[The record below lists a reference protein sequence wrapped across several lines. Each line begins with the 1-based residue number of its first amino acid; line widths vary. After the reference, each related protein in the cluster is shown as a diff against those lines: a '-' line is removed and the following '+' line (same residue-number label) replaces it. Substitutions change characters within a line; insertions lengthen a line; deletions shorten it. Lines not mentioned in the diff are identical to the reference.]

1 MELRI
6 NTWKSPEVI
15 DFNFEE
21 LKEEITNKS
30 AFYKN
35 MVYTD
40 ETIKDAKSDRA
51 LLNKFKTALEDKRKE
66 VKKQCLE
73 PYNQFEKQI
82 KELVAIIDEPVKL
95 IGEQITEFE
104 DREKAEKHEQIIELF
119 NKAGFQS
126 FVTLEQIYDPKWLNK
141 SVSLKSI
148 EEELTNT
155 VYRIGHDVTTIN
167 SLKEYSFE
175 ALQHYKKTL
184 DLAGAIAEGQ
194 RLADIQKRK
203 LEHEAEVKAREE
215 LAKKQAEERAKAET
229 EANLHEESEEVAQE
243 EPQSEVEI
251 KRQWIKFVALL
262 SKDDALA
269 LKEFC
274 DKRGIE
280 IKSIKQVTK

>member
-30 AFYKN
+30 ALYKN

-104 DREKAEKHEQIIELF
+104 DREKAEKHEQVIELF
-119 NKAGFQS
+119 EKAGFQS

-175 ALQHYKKTL
+175 ALEHYKKTL

-203 LEHEAEVKAREE
+203 LEHEAELKAREE
-215 LAKKQAEERAKAET
+215 LAKKQAEERAKAE
-229 EANLHEESEEVAQE
+229 ARLPEESEEVAQE

-274 DKRGIE
+274 DNRGIE
-280 IKSIKQVTK
+280 IKSIK

>member
-30 AFYKN
+30 ALYKN

-175 ALQHYKKTL
+175 ALEHYKKTL

-215 LAKKQAEERAKAET
+215 LAKKQAEEKAKAEV
-229 EANLHEESEEVAQE
+229 NLHKELEEVAEE
-243 EPQSEVEI
+243 EPQQAVEI

-280 IKSIKQVTK
+280 IKSVK

>member
-30 AFYKN
+30 ALYKN

-175 ALQHYKKTL
+175 ALEHYKKTL

-203 LEHEAEVKAREE
+203 LEHEAEVKARED

-229 EANLHEESEEVAQE
+229 EANLHEELEEGTEE
-243 EPQSEVEI
+243 EPQQAVEV

-280 IKSIKQVTK
+280 IKSIK

>member
-30 AFYKN
+30 ALYKN

-175 ALQHYKKTL
+175 ALEHYKKTL
-184 DLAGAIAEGQ
+184 DLASAIAEGQ
-194 RLADIQKRK
+194 RLADIQRRK
-203 LEHEAEVKAREE
+203 LEHEAEVKARED
-215 LAKKQAEERAKAET
+215 LAKKQAEEKAKAEA
-229 EANLHEESEEVAQE
+229 EANLHEELEEVTEE
-243 EPQSEVEI
+243 EPQQAVEV

-274 DKRGIE
+274 DKRGIK
-280 IKSIKQVTK
+280 IKSVK

>member
-30 AFYKN
+30 ALYKN

-175 ALQHYKKTL
+175 ALEHYKKTL

-203 LEHEAEVKAREE
+203 LEHEAELEAREE
-215 LAKKQAEERAKAET
+215 LAKKQAEERAKAEA
-229 EANLHEESEEVAQE
+229 EARLHEELEEVAEE
-243 EPQSEVEI
+243 EPQQAVEV

-274 DKRGIE
+274 DNRGIE
-280 IKSIKQVTK
+280 IKSIK

>member
-30 AFYKN
+30 ALYKN

-175 ALQHYKKTL
+175 ALEHYKKTL
-184 DLAGAIAEGQ
+184 DLASAIAEGQ

-203 LEHEAEVKAREE
+203 LEHEAELKAREE
-215 LAKKQAEERAKAET
+215 LAKKQAEEKAKAEA
-229 EANLHEESEEVAQE
+229 EENLHEELEEVAQE
-243 EPQSEVEI
+243 EPQQAVEV

-274 DKRGIE
+274 DNRGIE
-280 IKSIKQVTK
+280 IKSIK

>member
-30 AFYKN
+30 ALYKN

-95 IGEQITEFE
+95 IGDQITEFE

-175 ALQHYKKTL
+175 ALEHYKKTL

-215 LAKKQAEERAKAET
+215 LAKKQAEEKAKAEA
-229 EANLHEESEEVAQE
+229 EANLHEELEEVAEE
-243 EPQSEVEI
+243 EPQQAVEI

-274 DKRGIE
+274 DNRGIE
-280 IKSIKQVTK
+280 IKSVK

>member
-30 AFYKN
+30 ALYKN

-155 VYRIGHDVTTIN
+155 LYRIGHDVTTIN

-175 ALQHYKKTL
+175 ALEHYKKTL

-229 EANLHEESEEVAQE
+229 EANLHEELEEVSQE
-243 EPQSEVEI
+243 EPQQAVEI

-274 DKRGIE
+274 DNRGIE
-280 IKSIKQVTK
+280 IKSIK

>member
-30 AFYKN
+30 ALYKN

-175 ALQHYKKTL
+175 ALEHYKKTL

-203 LEHEAEVKAREE
+203 LEHEAELKAREE
-215 LAKKQAEERAKAET
+215 LAKKQAEERAKAEA
-229 EANLHEESEEVAQE
+229 EANLHEELEEVSQE
-243 EPQSEVEI
+243 EPQQAVEV

-274 DKRGIE
+274 DNRGIE
-280 IKSIKQVTK
+280 IKSIK

>member
-30 AFYKN
+30 ALYKN

-175 ALQHYKKTL
+175 ALEHYKKTL

-203 LEHEAEVKAREE
+203 LEHEAELKAREE
-215 LAKKQAEERAKAET
+215 LAKKQAEERAKAEA
-229 EANLHEESEEVAQE
+229 EVNLHEELEEVSEE
-243 EPQSEVEI
+243 EPQQAVEV

-269 LKEFC
+269 LKELC
-274 DKRGIE
+274 DNRGIE
-280 IKSIKQVTK
+280 IKSIK

>member
-30 AFYKN
+30 ALYKN

-175 ALQHYKKTL
+175 ALEHYKKTL
-184 DLAGAIAEGQ
+184 DLASAIAEGQ

-203 LEHEAEVKAREE
+203 LEHEAELKAREE
-215 LAKKQAEERAKAET
+215 LAKKQAEERAKAEA
-229 EANLHEESEEVAQE
+229 EANLHEELEEVSQE
-243 EPQSEVEI
+243 EPQQAVEI

-274 DKRGIE
+274 DNRGIE
-280 IKSIKQVTK
+280 IKSIK

>member
-30 AFYKN
+30 ALYKN

-175 ALQHYKKTL
+175 ALEHYKKTL

-215 LAKKQAEERAKAET
+215 LAKKQAEEKAKA
-229 EANLHEESEEVAQE
+229 EANLHKELEEVAEE
-243 EPQSEVEI
+243 EPQQAVEI

-280 IKSIKQVTK
+280 IKSVK

>member
-30 AFYKN
+30 ALYKN

-175 ALQHYKKTL
+175 ALEHYKKTL

-203 LEHEAEVKAREE
+203 LEHEAEVKARED

-229 EANLHEESEEVAQE
+229 EANLHEELEEVAEE
-243 EPQSEVEI
+243 EPQQAVEV

-274 DKRGIE
+274 DNRGIE
-280 IKSIKQVTK
+280 IKSIK

>member
-30 AFYKN
+30 ALYKN

-175 ALQHYKKTL
+175 ALEHYKKTL
-184 DLAGAIAEGQ
+184 DLASAIAEGQ

-215 LAKKQAEERAKAET
+215 LAKKQAEEKAKAET
-229 EANLHEESEEVAQE
+229 EANLHEELEEVSQE
-243 EPQSEVEI
+243 EPQQAVEV

-274 DKRGIE
+274 DNRGIE
-280 IKSIKQVTK
+280 IKSVK

>member
-30 AFYKN
+30 ALYKN

-95 IGEQITEFE
+95 IGDQITEFE

-155 VYRIGHDVTTIN
+155 VYRVGHDVTTIN

-175 ALQHYKKTL
+175 ALEHYKKTL
-184 DLAGAIAEGQ
+184 DLASAIAEGQ

-203 LEHEAEVKAREE
+203 LEHEAELKAREE
-215 LAKKQAEERAKAET
+215 LAKKQAEEKAKAEA
-229 EANLHEESEEVAQE
+229 EANLHEESEEVSQE
-243 EPQSEVEI
+243 EPQQAVEI

-274 DKRGIE
+274 DNRGIE
-280 IKSIKQVTK
+280 IKSVK

>member
-30 AFYKN
+30 ALYKN

-175 ALQHYKKTL
+175 ALEHYKKTL

-215 LAKKQAEERAKAET
+215 LAKKQAEEKSKAEV
-229 EANLHEESEEVAQE
+229 NLHKELEEVAEE
-243 EPQSEVEI
+243 EPQQAVEV

-274 DKRGIE
+274 DNRGIE
-280 IKSIKQVTK
+280 IKSIK

>member
-30 AFYKN
+30 ALYKN

-175 ALQHYKKTL
+175 ALEHYKKTL
-184 DLAGAIAEGQ
+184 DLASAIAEGQ

-243 EPQSEVEI
+243 EPQQAVEI

-274 DKRGIE
+274 DSRGIE
-280 IKSIKQVTK
+280 IKSVK

>member
-30 AFYKN
+30 ALYKN

-175 ALQHYKKTL
+175 ALEHYKKTL

-194 RLADIQKRK
+194 RLTDIQKRK

-215 LAKKQAEERAKAET
+215 LAKKQAEEKAKAEA
-229 EANLHEESEEVAQE
+229 EANLHEELEEVAEE
-243 EPQSEVEI
+243 EPQQAVEV

-274 DKRGIE
+274 DNRGIE
-280 IKSIKQVTK
+280 IKSVK

>member
-30 AFYKN
+30 ALYKN

-119 NKAGFQS
+119 NKTGFQS

-167 SLKEYSFE
+167 SLTEYSFE
-175 ALQHYKKTL
+175 ALEHYKKTL

-203 LEHEAEVKAREE
+203 LEHEAELKAREE
-215 LAKKQAEERAKAET
+215 LAKKQAEEKAKA
-229 EANLHEESEEVAQE
+229 EANLHKELEKVAEE
-243 EPQSEVEI
+243 EPQQAVEI

-280 IKSIKQVTK
+280 IKSVK

>member
-30 AFYKN
+30 ALYKN

-104 DREKAEKHEQIIELF
+104 DREKAEKHEQITKLF
-119 NKAGFQS
+119 DKAGFQS

-175 ALQHYKKTL
+175 ALEHYKKTL
-184 DLAGAIAEGQ
+184 DLASAIAEGQ

-229 EANLHEESEEVAQE
+229 EANLHEELEEVAEE
-243 EPQSEVEI
+243 EPQQAVEV

-274 DKRGIE
+274 DNRGIE
-280 IKSIKQVTK
+280 IKSIK

>member
-30 AFYKN
+30 ALYKN

-40 ETIKDAKSDRA
+40 ETIKDANSDRA

-95 IGEQITEFE
+95 IGDQITEFE

-175 ALQHYKKTL
+175 ALEHYKKTL
-184 DLAGAIAEGQ
+184 DLASAIAEGQ

-203 LEHEAEVKAREE
+203 LEHEAELKAREE
-215 LAKKQAEERAKAET
+215 LAKKQAEERAKAEA
-229 EANLHEESEEVAQE
+229 EANLHEELEEVSQE
-243 EPQSEVEI
+243 EPQQAVEI

-274 DKRGIE
+274 DNRGIE
-280 IKSIKQVTK
+280 IKSIK

>member
-15 DFNFEE
+15 DFNFKE

-30 AFYKN
+30 ALYKN

-95 IGEQITEFE
+95 IGDQITEFE

-175 ALQHYKKTL
+175 ALEHYKKTL

-203 LEHEAEVKAREE
+203 LEHEAELKAREE
-215 LAKKQAEERAKAET
+215 LAKKQAEERAKAEA
-229 EANLHEESEEVAQE
+229 EANLHEELEEVSQE
-243 EPQSEVEI
+243 EPQQAVEI

-274 DKRGIE
+274 DNRGIE
-280 IKSIKQVTK
+280 IKSIK

>member
-30 AFYKN
+30 ALYKN

-66 VKKQCLE
+66 VKKQYLE

-104 DREKAEKHEQIIELF
+104 DREKAEKHEQITELF
-119 NKAGFQS
+119 DKAGFQS

-175 ALQHYKKTL
+175 ALEHYKKTL
-184 DLAGAIAEGQ
+184 DLASAIAEGQ

-215 LAKKQAEERAKAET
+215 LAKKQAEERAKAEA
-229 EANLHEESEEVAQE
+229 EANLHEESEEVAEE
-243 EPQSEVEI
+243 EPQQAVEV

-274 DKRGIE
+274 DNRGIE
-280 IKSIKQVTK
+280 IKSIK

>member
-15 DFNFEE
+15 DFNFKE

-30 AFYKN
+30 ALYKN

-95 IGEQITEFE
+95 IGDQITEFE

-175 ALQHYKKTL
+175 ALEHYKKTL
-184 DLAGAIAEGQ
+184 DLASAIAEGQ

-203 LEHEAEVKAREE
+203 LEHEAELKAREE
-215 LAKKQAEERAKAET
+215 LAKKQAEERAKAEA
-229 EANLHEESEEVAQE
+229 EANLHEELEEVSQE
-243 EPQSEVEI
+243 EPQQAVEI

-274 DKRGIE
+274 DNRGIE
-280 IKSIKQVTK
+280 IKSIK

>member
-30 AFYKN
+30 ALYKN

-66 VKKQCLE
+66 VKKQYLE

-104 DREKAEKHEQIIELF
+104 DREKAEKHEQITKLF
-119 NKAGFQS
+119 DKAGFQS
-126 FVTLEQIYDPKWLNK
+126 FVTLEHIYDPKWLNK

-175 ALQHYKKTL
+175 ALEHYKKTL
-184 DLAGAIAEGQ
+184 DLASAIAEGQ

-203 LEHEAEVKAREE
+203 LEHEAELKAREE
-215 LAKKQAEERAKAET
+215 LAKKQAEERAKAEA
-229 EANLHEESEEVAQE
+229 EANLHEESEEVAEE
-243 EPQSEVEI
+243 EPQQAVEV

-274 DKRGIE
+274 DNRGIE
-280 IKSIKQVTK
+280 IKSIK

>member
-30 AFYKN
+30 ALYKN

-175 ALQHYKKTL
+175 ALEHYKKTL
-184 DLAGAIAEGQ
+184 DLASAIAEGQ

-215 LAKKQAEERAKAET
+215 LAKKQAEERAKAE
-229 EANLHEESEEVAQE
+229 ARLPEEPEEVAQE
-243 EPQSEVEI
+243 EPQQAVET

-274 DKRGIE
+274 DNRGIE
-280 IKSIKQVTK
+280 IKSVK

>member
-30 AFYKN
+30 ALYKN

-104 DREKAEKHEQIIELF
+104 DRKKAEKPEQIIELF

-175 ALQHYKKTL
+175 ALEHYKKTL
-184 DLAGAIAEGQ
+184 DLASAIAEGQ

-215 LAKKQAEERAKAET
+215 LAKKQAEERAKAEA
-229 EANLHEESEEVAQE
+229 EANLHEELEEVSQE
-243 EPQSEVEI
+243 EPQQAVEV

-274 DKRGIE
+274 DNRGIE
-280 IKSIKQVTK
+280 IKSIK

>member
-15 DFNFEE
+15 DFNFKE

-30 AFYKN
+30 ALYKN

-175 ALQHYKKTL
+175 ALEHYKKTL
-184 DLAGAIAEGQ
+184 DLASAIAEGQ

-215 LAKKQAEERAKAET
+215 LAKKQAEERAKAEAEA
-229 EANLHEESEEVAQE
+229 EANLHEESEEVSQE
-243 EPQSEVEI
+243 EPQQAVEV

-274 DKRGIE
+274 DNRGIE
-280 IKSIKQVTK
+280 IKSIK

>member
-30 AFYKN
+30 ALYKN

-95 IGEQITEFE
+95 IGDQITEFE

-175 ALQHYKKTL
+175 ALEHYKKTL
-184 DLAGAIAEGQ
+184 DLASAIAEGQ

-203 LEHEAEVKAREE
+203 LEHEAELKAREE
-215 LAKKQAEERAKAET
+215 LAKKQAEERAKAEA
-229 EANLHEESEEVAQE
+229 EANLHEELEEVSQE
-243 EPQSEVEI
+243 EPQQAVEI

-274 DKRGIE
+274 DNRGIE
-280 IKSIKQVTK
+280 IKSIK

>member
-30 AFYKN
+30 ALYKN

-175 ALQHYKKTL
+175 ALEHYKKTL
-184 DLAGAIAEGQ
+184 DLASAIAEGQ

-215 LAKKQAEERAKAET
+215 LAKKQAEERAKVEV
-229 EANLHEESEEVAQE
+229 EVNLHEESEEVAEE
-243 EPQSEVEI
+243 EPQQAVEV

-280 IKSIKQVTK
+280 IKSIK

>member
-21 LKEEITNKS
+21 LKEEITTKS
-30 AFYKN
+30 ALYKN

-175 ALQHYKKTL
+175 ALEHYKKTL
-184 DLAGAIAEGQ
+184 DLASAIAEGQ

-229 EANLHEESEEVAQE
+229 EANLHEELEEVSQE
-243 EPQSEVEI
+243 EPQQAVEV

-274 DKRGIE
+274 DNRGIE
-280 IKSIKQVTK
+280 IKSIK

>member
-30 AFYKN
+30 ALYKN

-155 VYRIGHDVTTIN
+155 VHRIGHDVTTIN

-175 ALQHYKKTL
+175 ALEHYKKTL

-280 IKSIKQVTK
+280 IKSIK

>member
-30 AFYKN
+30 ALYKN

-40 ETIKDAKSDRA
+40 ETIKDAKSDIA

-175 ALQHYKKTL
+175 ALEHYKKTL

-203 LEHEAEVKAREE
+203 LEHEAELKAREE
-215 LAKKQAEERAKAET
+215 LAKKQAEEKAKAET
-229 EANLHEESEEVAQE
+229 EANLHEELEEVAQE
-243 EPQSEVEI
+243 EPQQAVEV

-280 IKSIKQVTK
+280 IKSVK

>member
-30 AFYKN
+30 ALYKN

-175 ALQHYKKTL
+175 ALEHYKKTL

-203 LEHEAEVKAREE
+203 LEHEAELKAREE
-215 LAKKQAEERAKAET
+215 LAKKQAEERAKAE
-229 EANLHEESEEVAQE
+229 ARLPEESEEVAQE
-243 EPQSEVEI
+243 EPQQAVEI

-274 DKRGIE
+274 DNRGIE
-280 IKSIKQVTK
+280 IKSIK

>member
-30 AFYKN
+30 ALYKN

-175 ALQHYKKTL
+175 ALEHYKKTL

-203 LEHEAEVKAREE
+203 LEHEAELKAREE
-215 LAKKQAEERAKAET
+215 LAKKQAEERAKAEA
-229 EANLHEESEEVAQE
+229 EANLHEELEEVAEE
-243 EPQSEVEI
+243 EPQQAVEV

-280 IKSIKQVTK
+280 IKSVK

>member
-30 AFYKN
+30 ALYKN

-104 DREKAEKHEQIIELF
+104 DREKAEKHEQITELF

-175 ALQHYKKTL
+175 ALEHYKKTL

-215 LAKKQAEERAKAET
+215 LAKKQAEERAKAE
-229 EANLHEESEEVAQE
+229 ARLPEETEEVAQE
-243 EPQSEVEI
+243 EPQSEAEI

-274 DKRGIE
+274 DSRGIE
-280 IKSIKQVTK
+280 IKSVK

>member
-30 AFYKN
+30 ALYKN

-175 ALQHYKKTL
+175 ALEHYKKTL

-203 LEHEAEVKAREE
+203 LEHESELKAREE
-215 LAKKQAEERAKAET
+215 LAKKQAEEKAKAEA
-229 EANLHEESEEVAQE
+229 EANLHEESEEVSQE
-243 EPQSEVEI
+243 EPQQAVEI

-274 DKRGIE
+274 DNRGIE
-280 IKSIKQVTK
+280 IKSVK

>member
-30 AFYKN
+30 ALYKN

-82 KELVAIIDEPVKL
+82 KELVAIINEPVKL

-175 ALQHYKKTL
+175 ALEHYKKTL

-203 LEHEAEVKAREE
+203 LEHEAELKAREE
-215 LAKKQAEERAKAET
+215 LAKKQAEERAKAEA
-229 EANLHEESEEVAQE
+229 EANLHEELEEVAEE
-243 EPQSEVEI
+243 EPQQAVEV

-274 DKRGIE
+274 DNRGIE
-280 IKSIKQVTK
+280 IKSIK